1 MFRVVVLIS
10 GGGSNFLKIVSYFRT
25 HELPVACVGLISN
38 RPESKGLKIAKEFQI
53 PPFVLDHTTFV
64 SRTTFEQALAHV
76 IDSLS
81 PDLIVLAGF
90 MRVLSKEFTELYLG
104 KMINIHPSLLPK
116 FKGLHTHRRA
126 LAAKEVEHGASVHFV
141 SPELDGGPLIAQAK
155 LQVDPKW
162 NAEVLGDQVLRVE
175 HLLYPLVIRAFSEHR
190 ISWNNGCPTF
200 DGKPLSFPIQL
211 EELLNEYY
219 TD

>member
-10 GGGSNFLKIVSYFRT
+10 GGGSNFLKIASYIGT
-25 HELPVACVGLISN
+25 HELPITCVGLISN
-38 RPESKGLKIAKEFQI
+38 RPEAKGIKIAEEFQV
-53 PPFVLDHTTFV
+53 PSFVLDHTTFV
-64 SRTTFEQALAHV
+64 SRTTFEQALAQV
-76 IDSLS
+76 IDSLY

-104 KMINIHPSLLPK
+104 KIINIHPSLLPK

-126 LAAKEVEHGASVHFV
+126 LENKEREHGVSIHFV
-141 SPELDGGPLIAQAK
+141 TPELDGGPLIAQSK
-155 LQVDPKW
+155 LQIDPKW

-200 DGKPLSFPIQL
+200 DGKLLSSPIQL

-219 TD
+219 ID